1 MKTHFIN
8 KLYKICHTSMMA
20 DLFEDSFC
28 LIGKEVLDNVF
39 VRDFLKQ
46 KEIPFTDKGMRYS
59 REHVW
64 KFGGDV
70 AKIKI
75 GIKGKCGIV
84 GAIVYINY
92 SKLRYEPYV
101 AIVDNSGVF
110 ESIDVVADMV
120 ARSLNWVYKGSGITL
135 SLVPWIPA
143 EGEVIQWGRDC
154 NEAHNLAMVNGPVN
168 IEEDWDLETSVKT
181 IIKKHDNKKGVSP
194 PKKESADEKK
204 TLRDVIIDK
213 SKADAFLQKISDEMK
228 GKTEPWEIMMPT
240 TAAIAAEVMD
250 EPSYMRYKN
259 SFPEVKFSSTS
270 VYRLRNPKC
279 NIYSIRFKNTFN
291 RMVEEFK
298 AI

>member
-1 MKTHFIN
+1 
-8 KLYKICHTSMMA
+8 MMA
-20 DLFEDSFC
+20 DLFEDSCC
-28 LIGKEVLDNVF
+28 LLSKVVLDNVF

-46 KEIPFTDKGMRYS
+46 KEIPFIDKGKRYS
-59 REHVW
+59 REHQW
-64 KFGGDV
+64 IFKGDV
-70 AKIKI
+70 AKMHI
-75 GIKGKCGIV
+75 GVKGDCGID

-135 SLVPWIPA
+135 NLEPWIPDK
-143 EGEVIQWGRDC
+143 GEVIQWGRDC
-154 NEAHNLAMVNGPVN
+154 NEAHNLAMMNSSIM
-168 IEEDWDLETSVKT
+168 IEEDWDLETSVKN
-181 IIKKHDNKKGVSP
+181 IIKKHKKKKGISP
-194 PKKESADEKK
+194 PKKENADEKK
-204 TLRDVIIDK
+204 TLRDVITDK
-213 SKADAFLQKISDEMK
+213 SKADAILQKISDEMK

-250 EPSYMRYKN
+250 DPSYMKYKN

-270 VYRLRNPKC
+270 YYRLRNPKC
-279 NIYSIRFKNTFN
+279 KIYSIRVKNSFN

>member
-20 DLFEDSFC
+20 DIFEDSFC

-75 GIKGKCGIV
+75 GIKGKYGIV

-101 AIVDNSGVF
+101 AIVDNSGLF

-181 IIKKHDNKKGVSP
+181 IIKKHKNKKGVSP
-194 PKKESADEKK
+194 PKKENTKTSEKTIRSAIVDQ
-204 TLRDVIIDK
+204 T
-213 SKADAFLQKISDEMK
+213 KADAFMQKINNCLI
-228 GKTEPWEIMMPT
+228 GKTEPMDEMMPF
-240 TAAIAAEVMD
+240 TAAYAAKVMRRP
-250 EPSYMRYKN
+250 EWTELKN
-259 SFPEVKFSSTS
+259 SYPELKLSETS
-270 VYRLRNPKC
+270 FYRLRNPDCPTYKDDAVFEELVEW
-279 NIYSIRFKNTFN
+279 FKH
-291 RMVEEFK
+291 R
-298 AI
+298 